1 MKITL
6 FQISKYAIFLKLS
19 KNLPNGF
26 KVIMASVFGINQDII
41 TINNDENI
49 KFACQNFVD
58 ITLEASKDIKKT
70 KKYDL
75 LFKIAVLLLES
86 YFLLITFLNS
96 QVII

>member
-26 KVIMASVFGINQDII
+26 KVTMASVFGINQDII